1 MDFMI
6 HAIASLKESFS
17 QALADSIYR
26 LVKNK
31 TTDDGESVRMQE
43 LAASLGISD
52 SSASQR
58 IRVEK
63 AVPFKAFEMLR
74 LMVVFRK
81 PIYEIISME
90 CFLTEKELAD
100 DELLRSMGFPVRQKP
115 MKGRK
120 QCLVSEEEERIL
132 HELRELSE
140 EEKSWLLE
148 YFNMRKKRL
157 T

>member
-63 AVPFKAFEMLR
+63 AVPFKAFVTR
-74 LMVVFRK
+74 RN
-81 PIYEIISME
+81 
-90 CFLTEKELAD
+90 
-100 DELLRSMGFPVRQKP
+100 G
-115 MKGRK
+115 
-120 QCLVSEEEERIL
+120 LVS
-132 HELRELSE
+132 LSG
-140 EEKSWLLE
+140 S
-148 YFNMRKKRL
+148 
-157 T
+157 